1 LLQKRGYTTFAI
13 DGSSG
18 SFYDRAAWYPVVR
31 FQHQQFLK
39 NMPQSPRCASFD
51 SVCDSAIFVDV
62 KNVVT
67 QIKNICILDDFN
79 NTFFFS

>member
-1 LLQKRGYTTFAI
+1 
-13 DGSSG
+13 
-18 SFYDRAAWYPVVR
+18 
-31 FQHQQFLK
+31 
-39 NMPQSPRCASFD
+39 MPQSPRCASFD